1 MVTSKYANVEIPI
14 ETVDRVPGTTFL
26 MKYF

>member
-14 ETVDRVPGTTFL
+14 ETVDIVPCTTFL